1 MAKNRHQT
9 ASPSGAGSVKT
20 ETLIIVALVALA
32 IGFVGGVA
40 FGVYRAGR
48 TDMPGPRPTTAPP
61 AEDGQKLA
69 ALQDEAARHPDDPE
83 TWTRLGHYFFDQGDS
98 AAAIGA
104 YEKSLALRPEDPN
117 VLTDL
122 GVMYRR
128 NGDPKG
134 AAAIFDRALA
144 VDGHHEIALFN
155 KGIVLLHDLQDIP
168 GALESWQRLLAINP
182 SARTPSGQP
191 LADLVDHV
199 KTHQT
204 DGPTGD

>member
-1 MAKNRHQT
+1 MAKNRHQ
-9 ASPSGAGSVKT
+9 AAPPPGAGSVKT
-20 ETLIIVALVALA
+20 ETLIIVALAALA

-40 FGVYRAGR
+40 FGVYRTGR
-48 TDMPGPRPTTAPP
+48 SDMPGLRPAAAPS
-61 AEDGQKLA
+61 AEDSQKLA
-69 ALQDEAARHPDDPE
+69 ALQDEAARHPDDPA
-83 TWTRLGHYFFDQGDS
+83 TWARLGHHFFDQGDA

-128 NGDPKG
+128 NGDPKR
-134 AAAIFDRALA
+134 AVATFDRALA

-191 LADLVDHV
+191 LAELVDHV
-199 KTHQT
+199 KTHKT
-204 DGPTGD
+204 VGPTGD